1 MADYISGIDT
11 SHWEDDT
18 NPNNAINWQ
27 TAKNNGIKFVILK
40 ATEGLIIKD
49 QVYTQGKNN
58 LSGIL
63 PRGSYHF
70 YRTAGNPVDQAKYY
84 YDYAGTT
91 ELPPMLDLEDY
102 YKELPTGNAL
112 VNVVVQML
120 KAIDD
125 KFGKETIL
133 YTSPNII
140 KNYFGSAINSDITG
154 RKLWIAHYGV
164 PSPQI
169 APFSNWIF
177 WQYSESGPAA
187 QYGITKSN
195 TVDMNYYNGVDS
207 DFYAKFNIDPAQFG
221 GQPAPS
227 ITSSLFQ
234 ALNSHDPAQVTALY
248 KTDGVHVL
256 SGQTIQGSAA
266 ISSWYTTFF
275 NSTLPNATFTLVS
288 ANNTPGSLQITWQA
302 VSPSG
307 NVKNG
312 SDTLSIMDG
321 QIAFH
326 YSSYTITP
334 P

>member
-1 MADYISGIDT
+1 
-11 SHWEDDT
+11 
-18 NPNNAINWQ
+18 
-27 TAKNNGIKFVILK
+27 
-40 ATEGLIIKD
+40 
-49 QVYTQGKNN
+49 
-58 LSGIL
+58 
-63 PRGSYHF
+63 
-70 YRTAGNPVDQAKYY
+70 
-84 YDYAGTT
+84 
-91 ELPPMLDLEDY
+91 
-102 YKELPTGNAL
+102 
-112 VNVVVQML
+112 
-120 KAIDD
+120 
-125 KFGKETIL
+125 
-133 YTSPNII
+133 
-140 KNYFGSAINSDITG
+140 
-154 RKLWIAHYGV
+154 
-164 PSPQI
+164 
-169 APFSNWIF
+169 
-177 WQYSESGPAA
+177 
-187 QYGITKSN
+187 
-195 TVDMNYYNGVDS
+195 MNYYNGVDS